1 MYKKQVVVEY
11 SKLKTLSNFL
21 NIFKLIY
28 VFDLKPHIFRFLN
41 IVILINSD
49 RKSSI
54 TWFNVFS
61 FNIIE
66 A

>member
-1 MYKKQVVVEY
+1 MYKKQVVVKY

-28 VFDLKPHIFRFLN
+28 VFDLEPHIFRFLN